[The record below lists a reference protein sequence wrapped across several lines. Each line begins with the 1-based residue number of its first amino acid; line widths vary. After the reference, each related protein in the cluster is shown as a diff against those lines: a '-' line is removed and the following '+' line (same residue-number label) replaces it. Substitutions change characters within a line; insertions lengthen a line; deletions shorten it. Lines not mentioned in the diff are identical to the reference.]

1 MCEGIANGSG
11 CSVQS
16 SAKSSPS
23 AVTSAVPCGQA
34 FIVTLLFDPLSDLPT
49 TAKQNLPKCR
59 IVHLLIGNV
68 SWV

>member
-1 MCEGIANGSG
+1 MSFKLEVSEKVSKVITGITGLWWQ
-11 CSVQS
+11 V
-16 SAKSSPS
+16 
-23 AVTSAVPCGQA
+23 

-68 SWV
+68 SRV